1 MQKLFGERSL
11 ERIGVILEIE
21 TRDFFTWQRML
32 ERLETQS

>member
-21 TRDFFTWQRML
+21 TRVFFTWQRML

>member
-11 ERIGVILEIE
+11 ERIGVILETE